1 MSAATDPCLRDI
13 LFHEAAYHRGM
24 HDGLLW
30 VANQLEAAPAQT
42 PEPQPAEPSFAQNT
56 KPEEYRDREPTK
68 RPLLDLLRGAHGA
81 MTVTELMV
89 LLRERGM
96 DPIRPSVTKALGN
109 LVREGHAYR
118 SKNGRYRIA
127 AD

>member
-1 MSAATDPCLRDI
+1 MSAATDPRLLGI
-13 LFHEAAYHRGM
+13 LFREAAYHRGM

-30 VANQLEAAPAQT
+30 VAHQLEAAPAET
-42 PEPQPAEPSFAQNT
+42 SEPQPAQPRS
-56 KPEEYRDREPTK
+56 PENARQQEYRDREPTK
-68 RPLLDLLRGAHGA
+68 RPLLDLLRGSGGT

-89 LLRERGM
+89 LLREQGL

-109 LVREGHAYR
+109 LVRDGHVHRA
-118 SKNGRYRIA
+118 KNGRYRIA